1 MLCTRRKDVLLFVR
15 DYAKPD
21 CLWKSGRN
29 GSFKSY
35 TILQFLQKDDNV
47 YSNLLLSCSFV
58 SRSFERQHNYI
69 FLLIYSLIM
78 EGSKS
83 VSFNE
88 NEVYEKYSKIY
99 CVRYYTKTIAKITLS
114 TDF

>member
-1 MLCTRRKDVLLFVR
+1 MRSLIVYGNPEETVRSKVTR
-15 DYAKPD
+15 
-21 CLWKSGRN
+21 
-29 GSFKSY
+29 SY
-35 TILQFLQKDDNV
+35 NFLQKDDNV

-83 VSFNE
+83 MSFNE